1 MKGLVFVLILLGAK
15 LFAQY
20 DTIIQVDSAKWIKV
34 FVTLKNARKVNPDS
48 VFGLWLPC
56 EGLKKW
62 PKEILRYKNL
72 EFLSFVKSDWSEPIV
87 YNKILPNRLKKKR
100 KRLERRMLKSI
111 KGNHWSLD
119 IKGRD
124 YKPNKIKRLPES
136 IGGLKKLKYLEIFDI
151 GFDYDYLPNLQKI
164 LPNALISP
172 NWESICEIRKD
183 IRNYFSWEEREQKK
197 FKREIRQYKKQEKL
211 KLKEFE

>member
-1 MKGLVFVLILLGAK
+1 MRTFVLVLIFFTSK

-20 DTIIQVDSAKWIKV
+20 DTILKVDSGKYIRV

-56 EGLKKW
+56 EGLKKL

-72 EFLSFVKSDWSEPIV
+72 EFLSFVKSDWSVPII
-87 YNKILPNRLKKKR
+87 YNKILPSRLKKKR
-100 KRLERRMLKSI
+100 KRLERKMLKSI
-111 KGNHWSLD
+111 TGNHWSLD
-119 IKGRD
+119 IKNFD
-124 YKPNKIKRLPES
+124 YKPNKIRRLPDS
-136 IGGLKKLKYLEIFDI
+136 IGKLKKLKYLEIFDI
-151 GFDYDYLPNLQKI
+151 DFDYDYLPNLQKI
-164 LPNALISP
+164 LPNTLISP

-197 FKREIRQYKKQEKL
+197 FKKEIRQYKNQEKL